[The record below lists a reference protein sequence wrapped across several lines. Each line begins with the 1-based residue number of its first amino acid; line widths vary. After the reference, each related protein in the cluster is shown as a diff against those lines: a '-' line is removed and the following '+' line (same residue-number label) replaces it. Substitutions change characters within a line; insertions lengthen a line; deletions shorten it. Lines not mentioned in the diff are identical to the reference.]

1 MLDFWKF
8 VQKQGSPKSQNIQPR
23 VKVAGQPPPTVR
35 FFFDEERFISD
46 PPNGVT
52 ITSESDRHML
62 MLEDANP
69 DDSGNYSCVA
79 RNNEGHQIETYCK
92 VLVTPNPPQ
101 ITYAPEVVNAYY
113 GEPFSIE
120 IETDAQSVKWD
131 YSADQD
137 RVLILK
143 KKIIFLVLFLSV

>member
-1 MLDFWKF
+1 M
-8 VQKQGSPKSQNIQPR
+8 
-23 VKVAGQPPPTVR
+23 AGQPPPTVR